1 MNMNCEWTKE
11 NIVLYIY
18 EELADD
24 AKFSFEHHVQH
35 CLACKKEV
43 EAALEFKNDMSAAAP
58 VDEVSPNFLTAS
70 RMKLQDAL
78 EQTDQARRWGAFI
91 FDFGGWLQQIKL
103 APALTMALLIIGF
116 TGGVITT
123 YRMLPHDGGRSPLIG
138 ENPVIGANVA
148 QIESITPQ
156 SDPNKVEITFDT
168 LQKQTTSGNVNEP
181 EIQKLL
187 LLAARNQ
194 RDSDVRLDSIG
205 VLTQRPEDDAVR
217 EALIYALRYDKNPGV
232 RLKAID
238 GLKSYVK
245 DDVHVRDAVLEALMH
260 DTNPG
265 VRTEAIG
272 LLEPVKADTSVRE
285 ALQMLADHDQNK
297 FIRTES
303 KRYLSSTPNL
313 D

>member
-1 MNMNCEWTKE
+1 MNCEWTKE

-35 CLACKKEV
+35 CIACKKEV

-123 YRMLPHDGGRSPLIG
+123 YRMMPASTTSRVIGGG
-138 ENPVIGANVA
+138 ENTTSEANVA

-156 SDPNKVEITFDT
+156 SDSNKVLITYDT
-168 LQKQTTSGNVNEP
+168 LHQQTTQGDVNDP
-181 EIQKLL
+181 AIQKLL

>member
-1 MNMNCEWTKE
+1 MNCEWTKE

-35 CLACKKEV
+35 CIACKKEV

-58 VDEVSPNFLTAS
+58 VAEVSPNFLTAS

-123 YRMLPHDGGRSPLIG
+123 YRMMPTRGGPIVEPAPGS
-138 ENPVIGANVA
+138 EAQANVA

-156 SDPNKVEITFDT
+156 SDSNKVLITYDT
-168 LQKQTTSGNVNEP
+168 LHQQTTQGDVNDP
-181 EIQKLL
+181 AIQKLL

-205 VLTQRPEDDAVR
+205 VLTQRPADDAVR